1 MYVQTLPTLGFME
14 AVKISYK
21 KFCTFSGRARRSEF
35 WWLNL
40 FLGILMT
47 ILSFIIFILFI
58 IIFAFNFGTRYN
70 RYLNKWNK
78 KYQNNTFYLGI
89 EIPLLFIFVIIIE
102 IILAIPLIS
111 ASVRRL
117 HDTGKSG
124 LFLLLTLVP
133 FGNLILLI
141 FFIEDS
147 QQNANEYGPSPKYL
161 LIQGGPVINN
171 SSQAVQVS
179 GMPALNS
186 QYLVY
191 SQANPYQQYQQYQQF
206 PQNSQAPIIN
216 NLYQEPIQDL
226 PSNQEQ
232 IATPMVSP

>member
-1 MYVQTLPTLGFME
+1 MFYG
-14 AVKISYK
+14 
-21 KFCTFSGRARRSEF
+21 
-35 WWLNL
+35 
-40 FLGILMT
+40 
-47 ILSFIIFILFI
+47 
-58 IIFAFNFGTRYN
+58 NF
-70 RYLNKWNK
+70 
-78 KYQNNTFYLGI
+78 
-89 EIPLLFIFVIIIE
+89 VVIIE

-133 FGNLILLI
+133 FGNLVLLL
-141 FFIEDS
+141 FFLEDS

-179 GMPALNS
+179 GMPSLNS

-191 SQANPYQQYQQYQQF
+191 SQAIPYQQYQQF
-206 PQNSQAPIIN
+206 SQNSQAPIIN

>member
-147 QQNANEYGPSPKYL
+147 QQNAN
-161 LIQGGPVINN
+161 
-171 SSQAVQVS
+171 
-179 GMPALNS
+179 
-186 QYLVY
+186 
-191 SQANPYQQYQQYQQF
+191 
-206 PQNSQAPIIN
+206 
-216 NLYQEPIQDL
+216 
-226 PSNQEQ
+226 
-232 IATPMVSP
+232 